1 MKKRIIQSKYKK
13 LNDKKWL
20 YEHYIDKKLSTKKIC
35 KLAGAKTPNSVRQSL
50 IRFNIPLRSIS
61 EGLTCNR
68 EDDGFIF
75 EREIL
80 DGCLLGDGFLRSYNK
95 KSDQSYPYFSKR
107 NIHYDH
113 VLFVANQIFDSSHK
127 VRIQE
132 KNELFL
138 GKYRTIFQL
147 RTLSHK
153 KLLEYF
159 REWYPPNKNY
169 KKTIPKNLVLTP
181 TVLLHWFLDDGCSY
195 RRNRKTRQITI
206 TFCSECFSVP
216 EQKIIQKQF
225 KYNFGIKTW
234 LHKTKSGYRIE
245 INQSYADKFYNVV
258 GRCPVSSMEYKW
270 K

>member
-1 MKKRIIQSKYKK
+1 MKRKIAQSKYKK
-13 LNDKKWL
+13 LNDRQWL
-20 YEHYIDKKLSTKKIC
+20 YEHYIDKKLGTKKIC

-50 IRFNIPLRSIS
+50 IRFNMPLRSIS

-75 EREIL
+75 DQEIL
-80 DGCLLGDGFLRSYNK
+80 NGCLLGDGFLRSYNK
-95 KSDQSYPYFSKR
+95 KSDHSYPYFSKR

-113 VLFVANQIFDSSHK
+113 VLFVADQIFSNNHEK
-127 VRIQE
+127 RIQE
-132 KNELFL
+132 SSELFL

-153 KLLEYF
+153 KLLRYF

-169 KKTIPKNLVLTP
+169 KKTIPDSLVLTP

-195 RRNRKTRQITI
+195 RRKRKTRQIII
-206 TFCSECFSVP
+206 TFCSECFSLQ
-216 EQKIIQKQF
+216 EQNKIQEQF
-225 KYNFGIKTW
+225 QSRFGIKTW
-234 LHKTKSGYRIE
+234 LHETKSGHRIE
-245 INQSYADKFYNVV
+245 MSQSYADKFYNVV
-258 GRCPVSSMEYKW
+258 GRCPVPSMAYKW